1 MKESLEDYEN
11 LMKTCDAQSRLKR
24 FSPSLVLVAVSL
36 LFTAACETT
45 PSGPPVPI
53 SSGSER
59 PAPGT
64 VPVDVTETED
74 PEETAETAQT
84 SETDTSDGY
93 VPPHMAGRDIKRA
106 AVLLP
111 FSHPRATVRAEAE
124 GILAGIELA
133 IFNRGEE
140 SFVIFPK
147 DTAGV
152 TSTATARAQEA
163 LDEGADIIIGPLFSA
178 NVKAVRTLARDQDVP
193 VIAFSTLMDAAGQG
207 AYLISRSPEEQV
219 SRIVDYAAR
228 KGATRFA
235 FLGPRSSLGRRA
247 EATLRQEAARTGGQV
262 LSSAFYEPSNDAPV
276 DAAKQIAS
284 AIEAEGD
291 FAPGS
296 VAILIPEGGI
306 KLRAVAPLLPYYG
319 VDIRNVQLL
328 GTEQWN
334 DPTIWREPTL
344 VNGVFAAA
352 DPLNAEQFNAEFRR
366 IYNNR
371 DPSSLSSIGYDA
383 GALASALAAQD
394 RLDLNGVTDRDGF
407 QGVNGLFRFRADG
420 TSQRA
425 LSVLQITAS
434 EGAVLVE
441 AGPSDFDGPQG

>member
-1 MKESLEDYEN
+1 M
-11 LMKTCDAQSRLKR
+11 TCDAQSRLKR

-36 LFTAACETT
+36 LFTTACETT
-45 PSGPPVPI
+45 PSRPPVPI

-64 VPVDVTETED
+64 VPVDTVEIEED
-74 PEETAETAQT
+74 ENEDEDVEETVVAG
-84 SETDTSDGY
+84 SVDGY
-93 VPPHMAGRDIKRA
+93 VPPHMDGRDVKRA

-111 FSHPRATVRAEAE
+111 FSHPRASVRAEAE

-133 IFNRGEE
+133 LFDRGEG

-152 TSTATARAQEA
+152 TSTATARSQEA
-163 LDEGADIIIGPLFSA
+163 LAEGADIIIGPLFSA
-178 NVKAVRTLARDQDVP
+178 NVKAVRSLARDEGVP
-193 VIAFSTLMDAAGQG
+193 VIAFSTLTDAAGDG

-219 SRIVDYAAR
+219 SRIADYAAR

-235 FLGPRSSLGRRA
+235 FLGPRSSLGQRA
-247 EATLRQEAARTGGQV
+247 EATLRQQVLRNGGRM

-284 AIEAEGD
+284 AIEAEGA

-296 VAILIPEGGI
+296 IAILIPEGGI

-319 VDIRNVQLL
+319 VDIRNIQLL

-352 DPLNAEQFNAEFRR
+352 DPLNAQQFDAEFRR
-366 IYNNR
+366 IYSNR

-383 GALASALAAQD
+383 GALAAALASQD
-394 RLDLNGVTDRDGF
+394 RLDLNGVRDRNGF
-407 QGVNGLFRFRADG
+407 QGINGLFRFRPDG
-420 TSQRA
+420 TAQRA

-434 EGAVLVE
+434 EGAVVIE
-441 AGPSDFDGPQG
+441 AGPDEFDGPTG